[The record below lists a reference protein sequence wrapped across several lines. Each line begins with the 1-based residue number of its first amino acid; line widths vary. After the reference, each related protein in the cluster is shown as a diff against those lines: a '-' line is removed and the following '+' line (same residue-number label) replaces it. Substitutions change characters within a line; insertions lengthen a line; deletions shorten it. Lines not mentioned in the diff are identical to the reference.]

1 LVKNIIA
8 VIIIVSGHFRSLH
21 TQYNLHIVMATKN
34 KTAETKVNVK
44 DFVNSYVELNLFYL
58 NLVH

>member
-1 LVKNIIA
+1 
-8 VIIIVSGHFRSLH
+8 
-21 TQYNLHIVMATKN
+21 MATKN